1 MVMSMK
7 KFEYDITKHPSGGF
21 QKLAYFCTAEGEC
34 MIDQLPADQAGILK
48 DILNEKGSL
57 GWELVQL
64 SFGKDGLLAFW
75 KREISATAH

>member
-1 MVMSMK
+1 MVKSIK
-7 KFEYDITKHPSGGF
+7 KFEYDITKHPSGEF

-34 MIDQLPADQAGILK
+34 RVDQLPADQTGILK
-48 DILNEKGSL
+48 DILNEKGAL

-75 KREISATAH
+75 KREISAT